1 MANKPKIVYREK
13 YYNGTVV
20 NKSEIQRLA
29 NENIDKITTEIKI
42 ENHCL
47 QPVIIYAR
55 RASFS
60 DSDNR
65 PTPIS

>member
-29 NENIDKITTEIKI
+29 NENIDKITMEIKERTKYQDGKESI
-42 ENHCL
+42 
-47 QPVIIYAR
+47 VIKI
-55 RASFS
+55 
-60 DSDNR
+60 
-65 PTPIS
+65 IL

>member
-29 NENIDKITTEIKI
+29 NENIDKITTEIKERTKYQDGKETI
-42 ENHCL
+42 
-47 QPVIIYAR
+47 VIKI
-55 RASFS
+55 
-60 DSDNR
+60 
-65 PTPIS
+65 IL